1 MNHFNRTLLIAASL
15 LILGTGSAT
24 LIAGSAHAVASS
36 DTQAERLQLIISRSD
51 LEINRRLAKLQALSS
66 KINAATKLTSSD
78 KAAIT
83 NEVNAA
89 ISGLQALK
97 TKIDADTTLANAR
110 VDAKSIV
117 TEYRVYALIMPK
129 VALLRAADAQQATED
144 KLSSLADKLQ
154 TVMTAKKNAGK
165 DVTALQSSLDSMRSK
180 ISVAR
185 GILTSVQSK
194 VLPLQPTDYNSDHA
208 VLSGY
213 ASQLKTAH
221 ISNADALALAKQ
233 IAKDLKAL

>member
-1 MNHFNRTLLIAASL
+1 MTHFKRTFLIAASL
-15 LILGTGSAT
+15 LVLGAGSAT
-24 LIAGSAHAVASS
+24 LIAGSAHAIASS

-97 TKIDADTTLANAR
+97 TKIDTDTTLADAR

-129 VALLRAADAQQATED
+129 VALLRAADAQQASED

-154 TVMTAKKNAGK
+154 TAITAKKDAGK
-165 DVTALQSSLDSMRSK
+165 DVTALQASLDNMRSK
-180 ISVAR
+180 IADARSVS
-185 GILTSVQSK
+185 TTVQSK

-221 ISNADALALAKQ
+221 LGNADALALAKQ